1 MGSAA
6 DDESAQSRCSALMF
20 LEQGQMFLGVILGE
34 GLKQGCC
41 SCPGPWAHVSG
52 RGTLLGAFT
61 TQWFALFIIRGAR
74 AREIGRQ
81 IVVNTCSSRDCSRMG
96 PKGYFSIQP
105 DSPFLFTNF
114 QRKRKQHAEECA
126 YEKKK
131 IIIQNERTVQR
142 RRYARHSHQSTR
154 PSL

>member
-6 DDESAQSRCSALMF
+6 DDESAQSRCSALML

-41 SCPGPWAHVSG
+41 FLLYSCPGPWAHVSG

-61 TQWFALFIIRGAR
+61 TQWFALFIISGAR

-81 IVVNTCSSRDCSRMG
+81 IVVNTCSSTDCSSMG
-96 PKGYFSIQP
+96 PQVYFSIQP
-105 DSPFLFTNF
+105 DSPFLFTNI
-114 QRKRKQHAEECA
+114 QRKRKQHAECA

-131 IIIQNERTVQR
+131 IVPRVVAVVLLEEVIELLR
-142 RRYARHSHQSTR
+142 
-154 PSL
+154 